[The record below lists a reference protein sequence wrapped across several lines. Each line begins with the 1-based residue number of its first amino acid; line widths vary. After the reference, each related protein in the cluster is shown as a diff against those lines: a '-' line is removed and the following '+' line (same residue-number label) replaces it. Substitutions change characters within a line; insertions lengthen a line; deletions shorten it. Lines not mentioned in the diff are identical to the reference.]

1 MSCSLCNSKNEN
13 IIYKNELFRVILVD
27 DIPAFTR
34 IILNRHIAEFSDLS
48 LNESLEIS
56 KAIYKI
62 EKAMLKH
69 IKPDKVNIASLGNYV
84 PHLHIHIIPR
94 YKNDSWYPDSIWS
107 ENKRNYEYQTT
118 KIQIQNY
125 IDEVKRSFEIKS

>member
-1 MSCSLCNSKNEN
+1 MSCPLCNSKNEN

-34 IILNRHIAEFSDLS
+34 IILNRHIAEFSDLN
-48 LNESLEIS
+48 LEESLEIS

-107 ENKRNYEYQTT
+107 EKKREYKYQTT
-118 KIQIQNY
+118 KNQIDTY
-125 IDEVKRSFEIKS
+125 INELKFILNLKG